1 MCVIANP
8 IMMALVA
15 EVRHGAPTELLGLLG
30 ALLRVALPSLDAT
43 NQIKLYLAMWS
54 LPAAVT
60 MRRISRTVHR
70 FRSLREN

>member
-30 ALLRVALPSLDAT
+30 ALLRVALPSLDVT
-43 NQIKLYLAMWS
+43 NQIKLHLTIWS
-54 LPAAVT
+54 LPAAVA
-60 MRRISRTVHR
+60 MRRISRTVRR